1 MEATEHTP
9 SYMGGE
15 PESFNAKVEISTGVK
30 VKTYM
35 PPCGCAICRTQYCLR
50 DEQKWDE
57 FCYSAALNGKDA
69 QELLNKYIRQAS
81 DDKEYLCATLQR
93 YGNAIEAWWRRRGS
107 AGRRAFLEQIAPEL
121 PKTKETQADY
131 QSRRH
136 SPVYSIVRD
145 YNEML
150 RIKRGDRRKN
160 RQAFLLP
167 YLNTPTL
174 ATECATLLSI
184 LHTRSHAPLED
195 WVPFDNY
202 QLTHNWNCGYFDVQ
216 YNRGCVVLFGSEYGK
231 LKSWDGALTHRQ
243 DALGFPR
250 AQLLLEAQSKL
261 MGILRQILTKAL
273 ARIPADPPQGAE
285 SLLHCITVARMS
297 SKDGSAW
304 SSYVHQA
311 TSTPPKLD
319 LAVLASHVRTRLED
333 LGDHLWLLQTEPA
346 YFRRYLSLVNQTNM
360 AQEHRKSNWLTDVSL
375 GEIQALFER
384 YWFWQGV
391 LVEIEHTSALFSRFR
406 DHIAPGSDLP
416 QKFESALGALEAII
430 DQGIDLR
437 VRQLSSLLRE
447 RPGFSDLYEHEYD
460 AATNSSITRVKSCP
474 GMPNPVTEYKT
485 HRLWWCLGNL
495 LAEYENPSRF
505 PYAMLFGILDDHLRT
520 SSANERKKMDGIMYE
535 RFTDFATMIKLA
547 EALRFHRPSY
557 AKRQPD
563 DCKVKD
569 DRLGWRRICL
579 ANNRPYIS
587 WRAANALR
595 NFQKTNP
602 PAGGKCGKWLQA
614 YQANHDALQ
623 KLWASVHAYIEEW
636 HKRYQFRVD
645 DTRLSMEVLEFWKSP
660 EYAARLKAKCESVCS
675 ETENR
680 KNISDNN
687 VFLPL
692 PSTTVSEPKI
702 HIQQA
707 KTKVKKRGEPQLRDQ
722 TTPEHPTEIKCAS
735 DPIRVSKGKLSVFR
749 RMFPEAVEERSAE
762 VEWSTFVLSMNDA
775 GFSSKNSGG
784 SMVTFESKSGLGSI
798 IFHRPHP
805 SSKLDS
811 IMLQSM
817 GRRMNKWFGW
827 NRETFALIGKDIEAG
842 VALEGASV
850 EA

>member
-1 MEATEHTP
+1 
-9 SYMGGE
+9 
-15 PESFNAKVEISTGVK
+15 
-30 VKTYM
+30 
-35 PPCGCAICRTQYCLR
+35 
-50 DEQKWDE
+50 
-57 FCYSAALNGKDA
+57 
-69 QELLNKYIRQAS
+69 
-81 DDKEYLCATLQR
+81 
-93 YGNAIEAWWRRRGS
+93 
-107 AGRRAFLEQIAPEL
+107 
-121 PKTKETQADY
+121 
-131 QSRRH
+131 
-136 SPVYSIVRD
+136 
-145 YNEML
+145 
-150 RIKRGDRRKN
+150 
-160 RQAFLLP
+160 
-167 YLNTPTL
+167 
-174 ATECATLLSI
+174 
-184 LHTRSHAPLED
+184 
-195 WVPFDNY
+195 
-202 QLTHNWNCGYFDVQ
+202 CGYFDVQ

-285 SLLHCITVARMS
+285 SLLHCIT
-297 SKDGSAW
+297 
-304 SSYVHQA
+304 
-311 TSTPPKLD
+311 
-319 LAVLASHVRTRLED
+319 
-333 LGDHLWLLQTEPA
+333 
-346 YFRRYLSLVNQTNM
+346 
-360 AQEHRKSNWLTDVSL
+360 
-375 GEIQALFER
+375 R

-623 KLWASVHAYIEEW
+623 KLW
-636 HKRYQFRVD
+636 
-645 DTRLSMEVLEFWKSP
+645 
-660 EYAARLKAKCESVCS
+660 
-675 ETENR
+675 
-680 KNISDNN
+680 
-687 VFLPL
+687 
-692 PSTTVSEPKI
+692 
-702 HIQQA
+702 
-707 KTKVKKRGEPQLRDQ
+707 
-722 TTPEHPTEIKCAS
+722 
-735 DPIRVSKGKLSVFR
+735 
-749 RMFPEAVEERSAE
+749 
-762 VEWSTFVLSMNDA
+762 
-775 GFSSKNSGG
+775 
-784 SMVTFESKSGLGSI
+784 
-798 IFHRPHP
+798 
-805 SSKLDS
+805 
-811 IMLQSM
+811 
-817 GRRMNKWFGW
+817 
-827 NRETFALIGKDIEAG
+827 
-842 VALEGASV
+842 
-850 EA
+850 